1 MLKLEGLEKSYGKG
15 SVKAVDGIDLEIR
28 PGEIFGFLGPNG
40 AGKSTTIKMIVGLL
54 KPDEGRILLDGV
66 DVWKEPLIAK
76 QNISYVPDN
85 PEIYDRLKGIEYLN
99 FVADMYDIP
108 SDERKSKI
116 EHYSGIFSIQDALN
130 GLIGGYSHG
139 MKQKLVLVSAL
150 LNNPSLFILDEPMV
164 GLDPRSSFNLK
175 EIMRK
180 MCDQG
185 SKVFFSTHVM
195 EVAEKLCDRIAII
208 NRGRIIALG
217 TMEELRAL
225 AEEKGSLENIF
236 LELTE
241 DE

>member
-116 EHYSGIFSIQDALN
+116 EYYSGIFSIQDALN